1 MEEFVKT
8 VNNTEKTGRV
18 GTELTGYPSIDKPWL
33 KYLENKITDLD
44 IPQCDVF
51 EYLKKSSQ
59 QFGKD
64 VAIEYLSCRIS
75 YNKLFEKI
83 DEAARAL
90 KAVGVQEGE
99 IVSVCLPN
107 IPEVVYLIYA
117 INRIGAV
124 ANLLDVRAG
133 ETALKTAL
141 IDSKS
146 EVLICLDLVCDK
158 VSAILQ
164 DTNVRIAVAVSAL
177 DSLPSVV
184 GLFIKLTRRN
194 LNPKVSTSFISWRK
208 FVELGR
214 SYNGIIDAI
223 YKENANAYIAYTGGT
238 TGIPKGV
245 IATNENIIA
254 QCKMQALFGHNVG
267 KGDRS
272 LSLAPPW
279 TYYGLCNSINNC
291 LCVGMTLLL
300 IPKIDNKELGA
311 TIVRTKASY
320 IVTVPMTLFSIME
333 DRSLKDANLSF
344 VNALIVGADK
354 LDESLEI
361 RMNEFLEAHGC
372 KNHVQKGYGM
382 TEVMAAAACTKKGVD
397 AIGSVGIPC
406 PGVTIS
412 AFAEANGIYSECR
425 AGEKGEIA
433 IQAPT
438 IMRGYFGYAEKETC
452 DVLKQHE
459 DGLVWAHTGDVGYVG
474 EDGRIYIVGRIKRMF
489 TRNGYKIFPATV
501 ENCISNHNAVEQAA
515 VVSVKDEKNGNLTKA
530 FVVKK
535 HFADIDN
542 DTLKTELSKLTADDL
557 YEYEIP
563 DIYEFVDSLPI
574 TGMGKIDYRALE
586 GSNRDYFFME
596 ETKNVD

>member
-1 MEEFVKT
+1 MK
-8 VNNTEKTGRV
+8 
-18 GTELTGYPSIDKPWL
+18 D
-33 KYLENKITDLD
+33 
-44 IPQCDVF
+44 
-51 EYLKKSSQ
+51 SSKH
-59 QFGKD
+59 FGKD

-75 YNKLFEKI
+75 YHKLFKKI
-83 DEAARAL
+83 DDTARAL
-90 KAVGVQEGE
+90 KSAGVREGE

-107 IPEVVYLIYA
+107 IPEVIYLIYA

-146 EVLICLDLVCDK
+146 KVLICLDLVCDK
-158 VSAILQ
+158 VSGILR

-177 DSLPSVV
+177 DSLSSAV
-184 GLFIKLTRRN
+184 GLFIKLTKPE
-194 LNPKVSTSFISWRK
+194 LNPKVLTSFISWRN
-208 FVELGR
+208 FIR
-214 SYNGIIDAI
+214 SGHSYGGTIDTTH
-223 YKENANAYIAYTGGT
+223 KENSEAYIAYTGGT

-254 QCKMQALFGHNVG
+254 QCRIQALFGHNVG

-272 LSLAPPW
+272 LTLAPPW

-300 IPKIDNKELGA
+300 VPKIDNKELGA

-320 IVTVPMTLFSIME
+320 IVAVPMTLFSIME
-333 DRSLKDANLSF
+333 DSNMKDADLSF
-344 VNALIVGADK
+344 IKALIVGADK
-354 LDESLEI
+354 LDEGLEV

-372 KNHVQKGYGM
+372 QNFVQKGYGM

-412 AFAEANGIYSECR
+412 AFTEENGTYSECR
-425 AGEKGEIA
+425 IGEKGELA

-438 IMRGYFGYAEKETC
+438 IMKGYFGYAEKETS

-459 DGLVWAHTGDVGYVG
+459 DGQTWAHTGDVGYVG

-501 ENCISNHNAVEQAA
+501 ENCILKHRAVEQAA
-515 VVSVKDEKNGNLTKA
+515 VVNVKDEENGNLTKA

-535 HFADIDN
+535 HSAEIDN
-542 DTLKTELSKLTADDL
+542 DLLKAELSKLTADDL

-563 DIYEFVDSLPI
+563 DIYEFVDSLPL
-574 TGMGKIDYRALE
+574 TGMGKIDYKALE
-586 GSNRDYFFME
+586 ERG
-596 ETKNVD
+596 